1 MSARPG
7 RQPQLCYIDVGGTFT
22 DAFIVDADGDYVT
35 GKAPSTPGE
44 LATGFFAAIEAA
56 AGSWG
61 MTEGQVLASLKV
73 LGYGSTVVL
82 NSILTRSGMTPGLI
96 TTKGFEGILL
106 MERGKQTWVDLDRA
120 ARLHPMTHR
129 HNAPIV
135 PRRLVRGVTGRID
148 SRGQEVIPLYEHDV
162 RAAAE
167 ELVDAGVEAIVIS
180 LLWSF
185 LNPSHERRAADIVAD
200 VAAER
205 GRDVRVVASVDVS
218 PVIRELPRTNAAVLE
233 AYTGDLTRGAFQ
245 EMQGRLEDR
254 GFRGELQI
262 MQSTGGLAP
271 AVHVKAVETIQSGP
285 AGGVI
290 GGRYIGEIY
299 GFENIITT
307 DVGGTSFDVGLV
319 SEGFINVNRE
329 PAVARMLLG
338 VPMIEILSI
347 GTGGGTIARIDPL
360 TGRLEIGPQ
369 SAGSEP
375 GPVCYGRGG
384 TEPTVTDADLVLGYL
399 DPHYFI
405 GGRIVLDAEAAKRA
419 IRDQIAEPLGMSM
432 EEAAEGIRTIAD
444 TKMRDAISG
453 LIATRGFDLSEYHL
467 LAFGGAGPS
476 HVAGYTSGLRLA
488 GIMVFPFSAVF
499 SAFGAAS
506 ADYEHHYTR
515 AVNVIVPPGASS
527 EDKLAFGYRITEA
540 WNELRAQGLRQMERE
555 GFESVRIQFR
565 PLAMIRYGRQLNDLI
580 VPSPVDRI
588 ESIDDWD
595 RLIGTFEQLYAR
607 VFAIAAQYP
616 QAGYEI
622 LEVALVAFTEKTR
635 PKLRSEPLG
644 ASEPPGEA
652 FKGARAAWFGGNW
665 RQTPVHEMSRLRP
678 GNELTGPVIVEDPTT
693 TLVVPPDRQIRLD
706 EYRTIWMEEQR

>member
-1 MSARPG
+1 MISQPG

-22 DAFIVDADGDYVT
+22 DAFIVGAEGDYVT
-35 GKAPSTPGE
+35 GKAPSTPGD
-44 LATGFFAAIEAA
+44 LARGFFAAIETA
-56 AGSWG
+56 AGHWG
-61 MTEGQVLASLKV
+61 MTADEVLGSLKV

-82 NSILTRSGMTPGLI
+82 NAILTRSGLTPGLI

-106 MERGKQTWVDLDRA
+106 MERGKQTWLDLDRA

-129 HNAPIV
+129 HNPPIV
-135 PRRLVRGVTGRID
+135 PRRLIRGVTGRID
-148 SRGQEVIPLYEHDV
+148 SLGREVIPLYEHDV

-167 ELVDAGVEAIVIS
+167 ELVDAGVDAIVIC
-180 LLWSF
+180 LVWSF
-185 LNPSHERRAADIVAD
+185 LNPSHERRVAEIVQD
-200 VAAER
+200 VSHER
-205 GRDVRVVASVDVS
+205 GRDIRVVASVDVS
-218 PVIRELPRTNAAVLE
+218 PVIRELPRQNAAVLE
-233 AYTGDLTRGAFQ
+233 AYTGDLARGAFQ
-245 EMQGRLEDR
+245 EMQGRLEER

-271 AVHVKAVETIQSGP
+271 AVHVKAVETIKSGP

-299 GFENIITT
+299 GFQNLITT

-329 PAVARMLLG
+329 PSVARMLLG

-347 GTGGGTIARIDPL
+347 GAGGGTIARIDAL

-375 GPVCYGRGG
+375 GPVCYARGG

-399 DPHYFI
+399 DPEYFI
-405 GGRIVLDAEAAKRA
+405 GGRIVLDVEAAKQA
-419 IRDQIAEPLGMSM
+419 IRERIAEPLGMSV
-432 EEAAEGIRTIAD
+432 EEASEGIRTIAGA
-444 TKMRDAISG
+444 KMRDAISG
-453 LIATRGFDLSEYHL
+453 LIATRGFDLSDYHL

-476 HVAGYTSGLRLA
+476 HVAGYTAGLTLA

-515 AVNVIVPPGASS
+515 AVNVIVPPAVSK
-527 EDKLAFGYRITEA
+527 EDKVGFGQRITEA
-540 WNELRAQGLRQMERE
+540 WDELRAHGLRQMERE
-555 GFESVRIQFR
+555 GFDRARIKFR

-580 VPSPVDRI
+580 VTSPVARI
-588 ESIDDWD
+588 ETPSDWD
-595 RLIGTFEQLYAR
+595 RLIAEFEQLYAR

-622 LEVALVAFTEKTR
+622 LDVGMVAYAEKIR
-635 PKLRSEPLG
+635 PKLSPQALG
-644 ASEPPGEA
+644 APEPPDDA
-652 FKGARAAWFGGNW
+652 RKGSRAAWFDGAW
-665 RQTPVHEMSRLRP
+665 RETPVYEMSRLRP
-678 GNELTGPVIVEDPTT
+678 RNAVSGPIIVEDPTT
-693 TLVVPPDRQIRLD
+693 TLVVPPDRRIRLD
-706 EYRTIWMEEQR
+706 EYRTIWMEEQ